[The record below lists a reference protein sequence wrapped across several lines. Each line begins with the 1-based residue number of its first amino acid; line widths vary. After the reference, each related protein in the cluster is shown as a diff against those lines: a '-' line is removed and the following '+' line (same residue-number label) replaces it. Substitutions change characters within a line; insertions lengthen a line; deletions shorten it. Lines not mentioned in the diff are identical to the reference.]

1 MVMLRNYLKTSVR
14 NLLRHK
20 SYSLINVFGLSVGL
34 ATTLFI
40 FLWMVDEL
48 RYDQFHTDK
57 NIYRVLANYPYTDG
71 SIETGWAT
79 PVLLAPTMQT
89 ELPEVAQAMHM
100 RWPGDMLVKHGDKSL
115 AEHGV
120 FADAAIFS
128 VFSFPILQ
136 GDARQPLPGEKS
148 IAISQSLATKF
159 FGDKDP
165 IGQVF
170 QVDEKY
176 EFAVTAVFAD
186 IPKASSLT
194 FDYVLPFD
202 VWLKDN
208 EWAKH
213 WGNGSQQTFVTLKP
227 GTDIEAFNK
236 KVEGFVVNRCEGCL
250 AHPFVFPYDKMHLY
264 GEFKDGKQSGGLID
278 YIYTL
283 GLVALIILA
292 IACINFM
299 NLATARAAT
308 RSREVGVRKVIGAQR
323 TGLVTQF
330 ITESL
335 LLSGVAMLLALAIV
349 QLLLPVFN
357 LIIGKNIHLQLN
369 DPTLQ
374 LGVFGLTLFS
384 GLLAGSYPA
393 LFLSAFKPA
402 AVLKGQVHSHLTG
415 GGLRRS
421 LVVVQFIAS
430 IVLIIGS
437 LVVYRQIR
445 FIAQQHLGFDRSNI
459 VVLGQRGGVSKNQKS
474 FKAELLQSPSIRQVS
489 VAGENPFNIDSNTT
503 DPAWPGKPTD
513 ATIAFRVISCDED
526 FIPTFSM
533 AFAAGRNFHGDWNID
548 SVHYI
553 VNEKAV
559 RAMGLTPE
567 TALGSEFTM
576 WNGKGKIIGVVKDF
590 NNQHLRKGIDP
601 LVFVYNPDNTWR
613 IFVKITGDPKIAL
626 AHIAAVQHKFDPDYP
641 FDYQFLDKGYEE
653 LYRTETMISQLALS
667 FTVIAVVVSC
677 LGLFG
682 LAAFTAER
690 RMKEMGVRKVLG
702 ASVLNLIVL
711 LCSDFARLVTIA
723 LFVAFPAAWYLSQ
736 QYLAGYA
743 FHAELTVWVFILPAV
758 GVLILTL
765 LTVGY
770 QSARAAAANPVDSLR
785 SE

>member
-1 MVMLRNYLKTSVR
+1 MLRNYLKTSVR
-14 NLLRHK
+14 NLLRYK
-20 SYSLINVFGLSVGL
+20 SYSLINVFGLTIGL

-40 FLWMVDEL
+40 FLWIIDEL
-48 RYDQFHTDK
+48 RYDQFHANK
-57 NIYRVLANYPYTDG
+57 NIYRVLANYTYSDA

-79 PVLLAPTMQT
+79 PVLLAPTLQA

-100 RWPGDMLVKHGDKSL
+100 RWPSDMLLKHGNKSL
-115 AEHGV
+115 TEHGV
-120 FADAAIFS
+120 FADAAVFS
-128 VFSFPILQ
+128 VFSFPIVQ

-148 IAISQSLATKF
+148 IAISQSLAAKF
-159 FGDKDP
+159 FGDTDP

-170 QVDEKY
+170 QVDQKY

-186 IPKASSLT
+186 IPKASSIA

-202 VWLKDN
+202 AWLKDN
-208 EWAKH
+208 DWARH

-236 KVEGFVVNRCEGCL
+236 KIDGFVLNRCEGCL
-250 AHPFVFPYDKMHLY
+250 ARPFVFPYAQMHLY
-264 GEFKDGKQSGGLID
+264 GEFKNGKQAGGQID

-283 GLVALIILA
+283 GLVALLILA

-323 TGLVTQF
+323 SGLVTQF
-330 ITESL
+330 MTESL
-335 LLSGVAMLLALAIV
+335 LLAGTAMILALAIV
-349 QLLLPVFN
+349 QLLLPIFN
-357 LIIGKNIHLQLN
+357 VMIGKDIHMQLG

-374 LGVFGLTLFS
+374 LGVLGLTVFC
-384 GLLAGSYPA
+384 GILAGSYPA

-402 AVLKGQVHSHLTG
+402 TVLKGQAQASLTG

-437 LVVYRQIR
+437 LVVYRQIK
-445 FIAQQHLGFDRSNI
+445 FIGQQHLGFDRSNI
-459 VVLGQRGGVSKNQKS
+459 VVLRQHRGVAENQQA
-474 FKAELLQSPSIRQVS
+474 FKAALLQSPTIRHVS

-503 DPAWPGKPTD
+503 DPAWPGKPAD

-526 FIPTFSM
+526 FIPAFSM
-533 AFAAGRNFHGDWNID
+533 SMAAGRNFQGSRADTIN
-548 SVHYI
+548 YI
-553 VNEKAV
+553 INEKAV
-559 RAMGLTPE
+559 SIMGLTPE
-567 TALGSEFTM
+567 TAIGTEFTM
-576 WNGKGKIIGVVKDF
+576 WAGKGKIIGVVKDF

-601 LVFVYNPDNTWR
+601 AVFLYNPDNTWN
-613 IFVKITGDPKIAL
+613 IFVKITGNPKVAL
-626 AHIAAVQHKFDPDYP
+626 AHIAATQHKFDPEYP

-653 LYRTETMISQLALS
+653 LYRTETMISQLSLS
-667 FTVIAVVVSC
+667 FTVVAVLISC

-711 LCSDFARLVTIA
+711 LCGDFARLVTIA
-723 LFVAFPAAWYLSQ
+723 LLVAFPAAWYLSRH
-736 QYLAGYA
+736 YLDGYA
-743 FHAELTVWVFILPAV
+743 FHAELTAWMFLAPAV
-758 GVLILTL
+758 GVLLLTL

-770 QSARAAAANPVDSLR
+770 QSARAAATNPVKSLR

>member
-1 MVMLRNYLKTSVR
+1 MIRNYLKTSVR

-20 SYSLINVFGLSVGL
+20 SYSFINIFGLTVGL

-40 FLWMVDEL
+40 FLWIMDEL
-48 RYDQFHTDK
+48 RYDQFHANK
-57 NIYRVLANYPYTDG
+57 NIYRVLANYTYTDG

-79 PVLLAPTMQT
+79 PVLLAPALQA
-89 ELPEVAQAMHM
+89 EFPEVAQAAHM
-100 RWPGDMLVKHGDKSL
+100 RWPNNMLLKHDSTSL
-115 AEHGV
+115 TENGV

-128 VFSFPILQ
+128 IFSFPIIQ

-148 IAISQSLATKF
+148 MAISQSLARKF

-170 QVDEKY
+170 QVEHQYDLV
-176 EFAVTAVFAD
+176 VTAVFAD
-186 IPKASSLT
+186 IPKKSSLA

-208 EWAKH
+208 AWAKH
-213 WGNGSQQTFVTLKP
+213 WGNGSQQTFVSLKP
-227 GTDIEAFNK
+227 GTDIAAFNK
-236 KVEGFVVNRCEGCL
+236 KIDGHIIKQCEGCL
-250 AHPFVFPYDKMHLY
+250 ARPFVFPYAKMHLY
-264 GEFKDGKQSGGLID
+264 GEFKNGKQAGGMID

-323 TGLVTQF
+323 TGLITQF
-330 ITESL
+330 MTESL
-335 LLSGVAMLLALAIV
+335 LLSTVAMILALAIV
-349 QLLLPVFN
+349 QLLLPAFN
-357 LIIGKNIHLQLN
+357 LIIGKDIHMRLS
-369 DPTLQ
+369 DPMLLT
-374 LGVFGLTLFS
+374 GVWGLTVFC

-402 AVLKGQVHSHLTG
+402 AVLKGQANSNLTG

-437 LVVYRQIR
+437 LVVYRQIN
-445 FIAQQHLGFDRSNI
+445 FIGQQHLGLDRSN
-459 VVLGQRGGVSKNQKS
+459 VVVMGQRDGMSNNQKA
-474 FKAELLQSPSIRQVS
+474 FKQALLQSLAIRRVT
-489 VAGENPFNIDSNTT
+489 VAGEDPFNIDSNTT
-503 DPAWPGKPTD
+503 DPTWPGKPAD

-533 AFAAGRNFHGDWNID
+533 AFAAGRNFIGDWNID

-553 VNEKAV
+553 VNEKAISV
-559 RAMGLTPE
+559 MGLTPE

-590 NNQHLRKGIDP
+590 NNQHLRKAIDP
-601 LVFVYNPDNTWR
+601 LVFVYNPVNTWR
-613 IFVKITGDPKIAL
+613 TFIKITGDPKVAL
-626 AHIAAVQHKFDPDYP
+626 DHIAAVHRTYEPDYP
-641 FDYQFLDKGYEE
+641 FDYHFLDKGYED

-667 FTVIAVVVSC
+667 FTIIAVVVSC

-702 ASVLNLIVL
+702 ASVFNLLVL
-711 LCSDFARLVTIA
+711 LCSDFARLVTLA
-723 LFVAFPAAWYLSQ
+723 LLVAFPAAWYLSQ

-743 FHAELTVWVFILPAV
+743 FHAELTVWVFLFPAL
-758 GVLILTL
+758 GVLLLTL
-765 LTVGY
+765 FTVGY
-770 QSARAAAANPVDSLR
+770 QSARAAAANPVESLR